1 LAAADKQ
8 SKSHRNLEPAVKGD
22 HVIPVAMELTQ
33 EGAKLTGTLMLPNG
47 DFDLKG
53 ELAGNVLTFNGTR
66 RPRRQDR

>member
-1 LAAADKQ
+1 LAAADNNQ
-8 SKSHRNLEPAVKGD
+8 ISPNLEPSVKGD

-53 ELAGNVLTFNGTR
+53 SLLEMF
-66 RPRRQDR
+66 